1 MNKLEHHC
9 EEFNEQLE
17 ESQTALIG
25 CQKKLDALLKMDKER
40 WVKSGG
46 KLSEA
51 IFNAALVITGIYNFK
66 NRFNKFN
73 TTFQKITDTSVESL
87 KTTEIIMQSIKEI
100 ENAQKET
107 TDHIEYGEMILNKT
121 NQDILESVKA
131 MDNLTKTTEE
141 LKRKISGIDHV
152 LNVILEITEQTNL
165 LALNA
170 AIEAARAGEVGR
182 GFAVVADEV
191 RKLAEKTS
199 KSASEIREV
208 TISVMDEMD
217 NTAKVVTNAKTIVED
232 SAEGASGVLKTFHK
246 IKQTSSNVTS
256 LIKRQIEYTNMQK
269 DNIHTFSEEIQKLNQ
284 DLKQAQELA
293 SVTGTRIISTIDY
306 MKDGIENCAQ
316 FTKDEAI
323 TLLLDAIKSHSV
335 YITNVA
341 KILEGYENI
350 SLKDFTSCDFGRWF
364 YSGEAFKAL
373 RAYGNEVIAL
383 LEGTEE
389 YHKAVH
395 NIAQEIIRLKKE
407 QRDDEVFFK
416 FQELADAANALV
428 KELMKIYAIV
438 AAKEM
443 E

>member
-1 MNKLEHHC
+1 MSTKEIKNETQETQIQECEEKLE
-9 EEFNEQLE
+9 
-17 ESQTALIG
+17 SVI
-25 CQKKLDALLKMDKER
+25 QKDKER
-40 WVKSGG
+40 WIASSG

-51 IFNAALVITGIYNFK
+51 IFNAALVKTGIYRFK
-66 NRFNKFN
+66 NRFAKFN
-73 TTFQKITDTSVESL
+73 ETFEKITNTSEESL
-87 KTTEIIMQSIKEI
+87 KTTDTIMQSIAAI

-107 TDHIEYGEMILNKT
+107 TDQIDYGETILNKT

-217 NTAKVVTNAKTIVED
+217 NTAKVVNNAKTIVED

-246 IKQTSSNVTS
+246 IKQNSANVTD
-256 LIKRQIEYTNMQK
+256 LIQKQIEYTNKQK
-269 DNIHTFSEEIQKLNQ
+269 ENIYTFSEEIQKLNK
-284 DLKQAQELA
+284 DLKEAQELA
-293 SVTGTRIISTIDY
+293 NVTGLRILSTIDY
-306 MKDGIENCAQ
+306 MKEGIDKCAE
-316 FTKDEAI
+316 FTKDEAVTKI
-323 TLLLDAIKSHSV
+323 LDAIKAHSV

-341 KILEGYENI
+341 KLIEGYDDI
-350 SLKDFTSCDFGRWF
+350 SLKDFTACDYGKWF
-364 YSGEAFKAL
+364 YSGEALKAL
-373 RAYGNEVIAL
+373 KPYGDEVIAI

-389 YHKAVH
+389 LHKNVH
-395 NIAQEIIRLKKE
+395 NIAQELVRLKKE
-407 QRDDEVFFK
+407 NRREEIFDK
-416 FQELADAANALV
+416 FQELAEAATALV
-428 KELMKIYAIV
+428 KELTKIYAII
-438 AAKEM
+438 AAKELD
-443 E
+443 

>member
-1 MNKLEHHC
+1 MNKPDHH
-9 EEFNEQLE
+9 EEFKEQLE
-17 ESQTALIG
+17 DSQAALIG

-40 WVKSGG
+40 WIQSGG

-51 IFNAALVITGIYNFK
+51 IFNAALVKTGVYRFK

-73 TTFQKITDTSVESL
+73 ASFQKITDTSKESL
-87 KTTEIIMQSIKEI
+87 KTTETIMQSIKEI
-100 ENAQKET
+100 EEAQKET
-107 TDHIEYGEMILNKT
+107 TDHIEHGEMILNKT

-269 DNIHTFSEEIQKLNQ
+269 DNIHTFSEEIQKLNE

-293 SVTGTRIISTIDY
+293 SITGARIISTIDY
-306 MKDGIENCAQ
+306 MKDGIEKCSE
-316 FTKDEAI
+316 FTKDAPV

-341 KILEGYENI
+341 KLLEGYENI

-373 RAYGNEVIAL
+373 RGYGNEVIAL

-395 NIAQEIIRLKKE
+395 NIAQELIRLKKE
-407 QRDDEVFFK
+407 HREDEVFLK
-416 FQELADAANALV
+416 FQELADAANTLV

>member
-1 MNKLEHHC
+1 MSKKEIKNEAQDTQLTEC
-9 EEFNEQLE
+9 QEQLE
-17 ESQTALIG
+17 SIMR
-25 CQKKLDALLKMDKER
+25 KDKER
-40 WVKSGG
+40 WIASGG
-46 KLSEA
+46 RLSEA
-51 IFNAALVITGIYNFK
+51 IFNAALVKTGIYRFK
-66 NRFNKFN
+66 NRFEKFN
-73 TTFQKITDTSVESL
+73 ETFEKITTTSEESL
-87 KTTEIIMQSIKEI
+87 KTTDTIMQSIAAI
-100 ENAQKET
+100 EQAQKET
-107 TDHIEYGEMILNKT
+107 TDQIDYGETILNKT

-217 NTAKVVTNAKTIVED
+217 NTAKVVNNAKTIVED

-246 IKQTSSNVTS
+246 IKQNSANVTD
-256 LIKRQIEYTNMQK
+256 LIKKQIEYTNRQK
-269 DNIHTFSEEIQKLNQ
+269 ENIYTFSEEIQKLNK
-284 DLKQAQELA
+284 DLKEAQELA
-293 SVTGTRIISTIDY
+293 NVTGLRILSTIDY
-306 MKDGIENCAQ
+306 MTDGIEKCAE
-316 FTKDEAI
+316 FTKDEAVTKI
-323 TLLLDAIKSHSV
+323 LDAIKAHSV

-341 KILEGYENI
+341 KVLEGYEDI
-350 SLKDFTSCDFGRWF
+350 SLKDFTACDYGKWF

-373 RAYGNEVIAL
+373 KPYGDEVIAL

-389 YHKAVH
+389 LHKDVH
-395 NIAQEIIRLKKE
+395 NIAQELVRLKRE
-407 QRDDEVFFK
+407 NRREDIFDK
-416 FQELADAANALV
+416 FQELAEAATALV
-428 KELMKIYAIV
+428 KELTKIYAII
-438 AAKEM
+438 AAKELD
-443 E
+443 

>member
-1 MNKLEHHC
+1 MSKKERYEEFSEKLEDTQD
-9 EEFNEQLE
+9 ELK
-17 ESQTALIG
+17 A
-25 CQKKLDALLKMDKER
+25 CQKKLDAMMKQDKER
-40 WVKSGG
+40 WIQSGG
-46 KLSEA
+46 KLNEA
-51 IFNAALVITGIYNFK
+51 IFNAALVKTGIYRFK
-66 NRFNKFN
+66 NRFGNFN
-73 TTFQKITDTSVESL
+73 DSFQKITDTSTESL
-87 KTTEIIMQSIKEI
+87 KTTDTIMQSIKEI

-107 TDHIEYGEMILNKT
+107 TDHIEHGETILNKT

-246 IKQTSSNVTS
+246 IKQTSANVTS

-269 DNIHTFSEEIQKLNQ
+269 ENIYTFSEEIQKLNE
-284 DLKQAQELA
+284 DLKQTQELA
-293 SVTGTRIISTIDY
+293 DITGQRILSTIDF
-306 MKDGIENCAQ
+306 MQEGIEKCAESS
-316 FTKDEAI
+316 KDEAV
-323 TLLLDAIKSHSV
+323 TLLLDAIKSHSI

-341 KILEGYENI
+341 KVLEGYEDI

-373 RAYGNEVIAL
+373 RRYGDEVIAL
-383 LEGTEE
+383 LEGTED
-389 YHKAVH
+389 YHKDVH
-395 NIAQEIIRLKKE
+395 NIAQELVRLKKE
-407 QRDDEVFFK
+407 NRDNEVFLK

-438 AAKEM
+438 TAKEM

>member
-1 MNKLEHHC
+1 MSKKERYEEFSEKLEDTQD
-9 EEFNEQLE
+9 ELK
-17 ESQTALIG
+17 A
-25 CQKKLDALLKMDKER
+25 CQKKLDAMMKQDKER
-40 WVKSGG
+40 WIQSGG
-46 KLSEA
+46 KLNEA
-51 IFNAALVITGIYNFK
+51 IFNAALVKTGIYRFK
-66 NRFNKFN
+66 NRFGNFN
-73 TTFQKITDTSVESL
+73 DSFQKITDTSTESL
-87 KTTEIIMQSIKEI
+87 KTTDTIMQSIKEI

-107 TDHIEYGEMILNKT
+107 TDHIEHGETILNKT

-246 IKQTSSNVTS
+246 IKQTSANVTS

-269 DNIHTFSEEIQKLNQ
+269 ENIYTFSEEIQKLNE
-284 DLKQAQELA
+284 DLKQTQELA
-293 SVTGTRIISTIDY
+293 DITGQRILSTIDF
-306 MKDGIENCAQ
+306 MQEGIEKCAESS
-316 FTKDEAI
+316 KDEAV
-323 TLLLDAIKSHSV
+323 TLLLDAIKSHSI

-341 KILEGYENI
+341 KVLEGYEDI

-373 RAYGNEVIAL
+373 RRYGDEVIAL
-383 LEGTEE
+383 LEGTED
-389 YHKAVH
+389 YHKDMH
-395 NIAQEIIRLKKE
+395 NIAQELVRLKKE
-407 QRDDEVFFK
+407 NRDNEVFLK
-416 FQELADAANALV
+416 FQELVDAANALV

-438 AAKEM
+438 TAKEM